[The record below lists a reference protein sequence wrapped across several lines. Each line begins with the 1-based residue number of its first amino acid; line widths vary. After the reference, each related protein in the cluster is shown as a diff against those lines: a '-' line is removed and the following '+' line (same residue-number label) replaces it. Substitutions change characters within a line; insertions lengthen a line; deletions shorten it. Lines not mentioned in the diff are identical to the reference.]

1 MSRVRRRFSLSM
13 FSVLGLDVVVFIALV
28 LFIIFHATSP
38 APVPVQPRPEATV
51 VAPPDDFGDGAQ
63 SQQSLQLQVLPG
75 VLTLRTY
82 PLGSNPNAST
92 VVLKKSQQANSTT
105 AQFSGQLN
113 VMVVTDERS
122 GEFGW
127 SLSASVSR
135 VGRSRFA
142 GGSRVFIA
150 PTCGEATDR
159 QGFDYKKSGK
169 VVVNNYREVTSAPGH
184 FVGKPAVITGTV
196 VLCSKDLSK
205 SLVSQSTSGLYSV
218 GGKITVDQPASSLP
232 YVAVLTITLF

>member
-28 LFIIFHATSP
+28 LFFHATSP

-51 VAPPDDFGDGAQ
+51 VAPPDD
-63 SQQSLQLQVLPG
+63 
-75 VLTLRTY
+75 
-82 PLGSNPNAST
+82 
-92 VVLKKSQQANSTT
+92 
-105 AQFSGQLN
+105 
-113 VMVVTDERS
+113 
-122 GEFGW
+122 FGW